1 LRGYFVSDIG
11 RKVAQ
16 SSIAGAFG
24 ILSIMK
30 NVSLS
35 PQRRAVAVAVLVS
48 MIATGCGVKDRPPLQ
63 PGDNAYPQPGGYNA
77 FPIEQEVQLGKQ
89 VAAQA
94 DAQLPLLPP
103 RDPVSDYV
111 STLGTRLA
119 RNLPENPYQF
129 DFKVINQK
137 EINAFALPG
146 GPIRLNVGVIS
157 HASNEAEVAGV
168 LAHEIAHV
176 YLRHSTRQA
185 SKAQIAQIPAAILGG
200 MLGNSTSGQLARLGL
215 EFGLGSVFMKYSRD
229 AESEADYLGA
239 KLMYETGYNPDAMVT
254 FFRKLEEEGG
264 RGGPEFLASHP
275 NPGNRAERVAKAIS
289 ELPAKQFRASTGDF
303 RQIKSQ
309 VAKLKPLTAE
319 QVAQMQQQRQGSIQQ
334 VNQGAIA
341 PSGQFQTLNH
351 SVFRMAYPT
360 NWRVYGDQN
369 SPVTIAPE
377 AGVGNGGI
385 AYGVVVSA
393 YQPQQRQSLQQS
405 ASDIFQGLQQSN
417 PQMQAAG
424 QLQQTSINGMPA
436 VAVDLASPSP
446 LMDGNGRPAVE
457 RDKLVAMERGDGTVL
472 WMLFIAP
479 ERDFNALSPTF
490 QQMLQSLQVR

>member
-1 LRGYFVSDIG
+1 MIKGRVS
-11 RKVAQ
+11 
-16 SSIAGAFG
+16 S
-24 ILSIMK
+24 
-30 NVSLS
+30 
-35 PQRRAVAVAVLVS
+35 QRRAVAVAVLVS
-48 MIATGCGVKDRPPLQ
+48 MMAVGCGVKDRPPLQ
-63 PGDNAYPQPGGYNA
+63 PGENAYPQPGGYNA
-77 FPIEQEVQLGKQ
+77 FPIDQEVQLGKQ

-94 DAQLPLLPP
+94 DAQLPLLPA
-103 RDPVSDYV
+103 RDAVSDYV

-129 DFKVINQK
+129 SFKVINEK
-137 EINAFALPG
+137 DINAFALPG
-146 GPIRLNVGVIS
+146 GPVRLNVGVLTA
-157 HASNEAEVAGV
+157 ASTEDEVAGV

-200 MLGNSTSGQLARLGL
+200 LLGNGAGGQLARLGL

-239 KLMYETGYNPDAMVT
+239 KIMYDAGYNPQAMVS
-254 FFRKLEEEGG
+254 FFRKLEEESGS
-264 RGGPEFLASHP
+264 GGPQFLSDHP
-275 NPGNRAERVAKAIS
+275 NPGNRAEAVAKAIS
-289 ELPAKQFRASTGDF
+289 QLPAKQYRASTGDF
-303 RQIKSQ
+303 RKVKSE

-319 QVAQMQQQRQGSIQQ
+319 QVAQMQQQKQGSIQQ
-334 VNQGAIA
+334 VNQGSIA

-351 SVFRMAYPT
+351 SAFQMAYPS

-369 SPVTIAPE
+369 SAVTIAPE
-377 AGVGNGGI
+377 AGVSSNAI

-393 YQPQQRQSLQQS
+393 YQPRQRQTLQQS
-405 ASDIFQGLQQSN
+405 ASEIFQGLQQAN
-417 PQMQAAG
+417 PQIQAAG
-424 QLQQTSINGMPA
+424 QLQQTSINGHPA

-446 LMDGNGRPAVE
+446 LSDGSGRPAVE

-490 QQMLQSLQVR
+490 QQMLQSLRVR